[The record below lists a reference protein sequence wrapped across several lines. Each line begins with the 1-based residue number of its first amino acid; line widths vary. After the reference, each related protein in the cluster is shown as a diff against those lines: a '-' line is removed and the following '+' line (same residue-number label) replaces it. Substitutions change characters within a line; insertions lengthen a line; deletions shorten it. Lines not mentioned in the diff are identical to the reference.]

1 MYFLIFQQVKLL
13 AGGKIFGKGVYPI
26 KATVLEGGL
35 PIKTDK
41 CGKSLTLN
49 LIRLHFLDQA
59 HSFKFYTFFSV
70 AKISV
75 KISLLYHFEI
85 TGDPCGLIRSQQC
98 DLFRNRTNL
107 FSKFLHCPAD
117 EKASIK
123 PTNQISRAV

>member
-49 LIRLHFLDQA
+49 LDT
-59 HSFKFYTFFSV
+59 HSFT
-70 AKISV
+70 
-75 KISLLYHFEI
+75 
-85 TGDPCGLIRSQQC
+85 
-98 DLFRNRTNL
+98 LFRP
-107 FSKFLHCPAD
+107 S
-117 EKASIK
+117 S
-123 PTNQISRAV
+123 